1 MVSRQAGPINIGK
14 EAKRKEFI
22 SPIILLASELEG
34 KIVPA
39 NGRVEFIVKFNQ
51 FYVCI
56 VETKRESFD
65 QGRAQ
70 AYISME
76 TALDINAGKQKVM
89 YGIITNASD
98 WVFLRLTD
106 HGIGESEIYHINS
119 IKSVDGKYYYPV
131 RADVVNILEIHS

>member
-1 MVSRQAGPINIGK
+1 MGGNVSTTFEQ
-14 EAKRKEFI
+14 
-22 SPIILLASELEG
+22 ELEG

-119 IKSVDGKYYYPV
+119 IKSVDGKYYYPY
-131 RADVVNILEIHS
+131 APYSSYNVVI